1 MENEN
6 KQAEINANS
15 NANQPGAQ
23 LGGADGNAGGDGEGS
38 EIEMT
43 EQEILTE
50 LEHLNNLVATDPELN
65 KMLANDIESFGLE
78 EKLMII

>member
-1 MENEN
+1 M
-6 KQAEINANS
+6 NANS
-15 NANQPGAQ
+15 NANQPGSH
-23 LGGADGNAGGDGEGS
+23 LDGDDANGGGDGEGS

-43 EQEILTE
+43 EAEILTE

-65 KMLANDIESFGLE
+65 KMLANDIDGFGLE

>member
-1 MENEN
+1 
-6 KQAEINANS
+6 
-15 NANQPGAQ
+15 
-23 LGGADGNAGGDGEGS
+23 
-38 EIEMT
+38 MT